1 MNREVRTAM
10 TAEPSPTIRHH
21 RLRDVPAGLWAA
33 VAVGAALVAS
43 YLPCLEAL
51 VATWWHEP
59 NYSHGFVVAPIA
71 ALILW
76 QRRDGLAAIAPRP
89 GVVGWLAL
97 AAVLAIRAYL
107 YERNELWLEQ
117 ATIPLAA
124 AALVLAFGG
133 WRLLGWALPGLA
145 FLAFLMPLPP
155 SVNAIMAAPL
165 QTMATVASTA
175 LLQAT
180 GLPVLAEGHVIYVGR
195 QPLEV
200 ARACNGLSMLLSFVT
215 LITAVTILVRTRPVG
230 ERVVLMLSTV
240 PIALVANVLRIAAT
254 AWAYHLFGHEFGD
267 RVAHDA
273 AGWLM
278 MPIALALV
286 WVELKVF
293 SWLIV
298 AEAGPSRPA
307 IFFPAQAGGVRVAK
321 K

>member
-1 MNREVRTAM
+1 M
-10 TAEPSPTIRHH
+10 TAEPSPRIRPH
-21 RLRDVPAGLWAA
+21 RVPAVPAGLWAA

-43 YLPCLEAL
+43 YLPCLAAL

-76 QRRDGLAAIAPRP
+76 QRRDRLAAITPRP
-89 GVVGWLAL
+89 SIVGWLAL

-107 YERNELWLEQ
+107 FERNELWLEQ

-124 AALVLAFGG
+124 SALVLAFGG

-215 LITAVTILVRTRPVG
+215 LITAVTILVRTRPLA
-230 ERVVLMLSTV
+230 ERAVLMLSTV

-267 RVAHDA
+267 KVAHDA

-278 MPIALALV
+278 MPIALGLV
-286 WVELKVF
+286 WVELKVL

-298 AEAGPSRPA
+298 EAKAPDKPIVFYSSRLSVPTA
-307 IFFPAQAGGVRVAK
+307 VK